1 MDKPVK
7 TVAADRALRIEAY
20 HFQGLARPFPLHFHP
35 HYVVGLVERGARR
48 LTCKGREAA
57 LGPGQLFLLNPGDSH
72 ACAQCGEEPLDYRS
86 VTLPIETM
94 LDLAEDLTGAR
105 TLPVFPAP
113 VADDPETACQLR
125 VFHDLILN
133 GGGRFA
139 REEVLLLLMAGLLER
154 HSPLPPPAVP
164 ACRAEVDHARAY
176 MEAHFAERIGLEQ
189 LCRQVGLSKSTLLRA
204 FTQARG
210 LTPYRYLE
218 TVRINAA
225 KRLLE
230 QGASPLEA
238 ALQTGFSDQSHFTN
252 YFTSFIGVTPGLYR
266 DILRGRQ
273 NEKGEQHGLSE

>member
-20 HFQGLARPFPLHFHP
+20 RFQGLAQPFPLHFHP
-35 HYVVGLVERGARR
+35 HYVLGLVERGARR
-48 LTCKGREAA
+48 LTCKGREYP

-72 ACAQCGEEPLDYRS
+72 ACTQCGGELLDYRS
-86 VTLPIETM
+86 VTVPIETM

-105 TLPVFPAP
+105 RLPVFPAP
-113 VADDPETACQLR
+113 VADDPETVCQLR
-125 VFHDLILN
+125 AFHELMLA

-139 REEVLLLLMAGLLER
+139 KEEALLLLMTGLLAR

-164 ACRAEVDHARAY
+164 PCRAEVDRACAY
-176 MEAHFAERIGLEQ
+176 MESHFAERVSLEQ
-189 LCRQVGLSKSTLLRA
+189 LCRHVGLSKSTLLRA

-218 TVRINAA
+218 AVRVNAA
-225 KRLLE
+225 KQLLA
-230 QGASPLEA
+230 QGASPLDA

-252 YFTSFIGVTPGLYR
+252 YFTSFIGVAPGLYR
-266 DILRGRQ
+266 DILRGGA
-273 NEKGEQHGLSE
+273 EAKGEQHGLSE